1 MKSIDKPDE
10 PHRVQKVAKVASYQ
24 PPAIIYEGTISTRA
38 GSPIGPRPGG
48 DDQAIDPVDLFGDDE
63 G

>member
-1 MKSIDKPDE
+1 MKQTAKLDE
-10 PHRVQKVAKVASYQ
+10 SFQVQKVANVANYQ

>member
-1 MKSIDKPDE
+1 MKQIDKLDE
-10 PHRVQKVAKVASYQ
+10 PYQAQKVANYQ